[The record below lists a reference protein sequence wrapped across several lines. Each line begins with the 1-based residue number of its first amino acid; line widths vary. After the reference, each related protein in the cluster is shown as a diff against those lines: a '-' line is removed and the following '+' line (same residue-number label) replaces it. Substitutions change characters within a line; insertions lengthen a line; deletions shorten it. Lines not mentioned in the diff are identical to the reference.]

1 LPNVSS
7 SRLGAYAF
15 LESWLVPQLRCSDR
29 EFADFL
35 ASPGNVA
42 RVEPPVPQ
50 VTPKDADA
58 LHEGN

>member
-1 LPNVSS
+1 
-7 SRLGAYAF
+7 
-15 LESWLVPQLRCSDR
+15 VPQLRCSDR